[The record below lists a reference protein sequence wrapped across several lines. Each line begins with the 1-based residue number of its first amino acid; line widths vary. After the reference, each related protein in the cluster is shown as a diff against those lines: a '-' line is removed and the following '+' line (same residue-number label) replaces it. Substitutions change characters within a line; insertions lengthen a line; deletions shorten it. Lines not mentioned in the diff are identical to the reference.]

1 MLLLLSVFCYGP
13 ITPRHMCWWIGQAYT
28 KDDKMIEDDLFHN
41 LSQVGA
47 ETTPHPCRR
56 FEDCSS
62 TLVNFCVTSHV
73 ISPGTLFPI
82 ENDASPPPSPLPSPR
97 DANLTHDAA
106 PAASRARLTQALP
119 AGPRLVFPEGGH
131 FSNKWHAEP
140 IAAALLDFISL
151 THMQNQA
158 AGDARH
164 DRAAR
169 R

>member
-106 PAASRARLTQALP
+106 PAVHGSPRPCQQVRASSFPRAGTSPTSGMRSP
-119 AGPRLVFPEGGH
+119 SPPRF
-131 FSNKWHAEP
+131 
-140 IAAALLDFISL
+140 
-151 THMQNQA
+151 
-158 AGDARH
+158 
-164 DRAAR
+164 
-169 R
+169 